1 MPGATA
7 VGVNKYWRKW
17 EGRQGPG
24 LGWVG
29 GKLYVQGVI
38 RPLCPRHSWLP
49 SAHGRQRGPGLDAW
63 LDTSGV
69 VWLMFPK
76 SSAICC
82 NSLSQRVSKSGDQT
96 TCLVFRKMF
105 HDDSP
110 TMLAVRQHQHHPGT
124 NDKCPGPRPYR
135 NNTRVGLCL
144 LLQQLPRGL

>member
-1 MPGATA
+1 MPRGS
-7 VGVNKYWRKW
+7 
-17 EGRQGPG
+17 
-24 LGWVG
+24 
-29 GKLYVQGVI
+29 YV
-38 RPLCPRHSWLP
+38 P
-49 SAHGRQRGPGLDAW
+49 SARDTPGFPLLKADRGPGLDAQ
-63 LDTSGV
+63 LDT
-69 VWLMFPK
+69 WLMFPK

-105 HDDSP
+105 HNDSP

-124 NDKCPGPRPYR
+124 SDKCPGPRPYR